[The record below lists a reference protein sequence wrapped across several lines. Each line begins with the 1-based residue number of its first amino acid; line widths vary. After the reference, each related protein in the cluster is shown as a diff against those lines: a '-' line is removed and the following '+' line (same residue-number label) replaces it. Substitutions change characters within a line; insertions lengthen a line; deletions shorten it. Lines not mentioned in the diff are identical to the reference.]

1 MQIQSFNKVTEASY
15 LTAGNAWSY
24 RAILRY
30 FYIQHERMREFLFP
44 EEIYAYLIN
53 LPGFKEYT
61 KDELHQDLDQL
72 VRWNNLVARQELGRS
87 RTIEEFKKKR
97 FRYQCTPYTV
107 EFERMLLAM
116 EKGGEVFGGSLEKKE
131 FDRLYQALI
140 EVDRVRKKNTL
151 PSPDVCA
158 ELWNDLFTYFR
169 SITQNTSDYIAHI
182 NSEEAEER
190 MQTEAFLVFKD
201 QFTTYL
207 RDFIIGLQQ
216 TALKIQELIRS
227 IDIAMLQPLMN
238 QVIIHQQSIPRFE
251 DIGLNDQERID
262 EQEEK
267 WHSLATWFLGNEH
280 SESEL
285 VMLEMR
291 TNEQIRRITRVVQR
305 LGERHHYFRS
315 RKKDYLHLAK
325 WFESQSHVREAHQLS
340 AVAFGVF
347 HTRHLFSD
355 HIPSDNIYT
364 SIWDENPI
372 EHETKPRIR
381 NYREKT
387 RPGAIVS
394 QQQEKE
400 ATRKAHLLNKQME
413 QDTLEKYLNGNE
425 IRLDELP
432 VIEPYVRKML
442 LSWLGKAMVRK
453 DRTFK
458 TEHGR
463 LVKVML
469 AENERVILHAKDG
482 DMEMPAVTFQ
492 FIDEVNR

>member
-1 MQIQSFNKVTEASY
+1 MQTYKKVTEASY

-44 EEIYAYLIN
+44 EEVYAHLTE
-53 LPGFKEYT
+53 LPGFDAYT
-61 KDELHQDLDQL
+61 EDELHQDLDQL
-72 VRWNNLVARQELGRS
+72 VRWNNLVARQEMGRS

-107 EFERMLLAM
+107 EFERMLVAM
-116 EKGGEVFGGSLEKKE
+116 EKGGEMFGGSLEKKE
-131 FDRLYQALI
+131 FDRLYQALLDM
-140 EVDRVRKKNTL
+140 DRALKQPTL
-151 PSPDVCA
+151 PPPDECA
-158 ELWNDLFTYFR
+158 VLWDDLFTHFR

-201 QFTTYL
+201 QFTMYL

-216 TALKIQELIRS
+216 TALKIQEFIVT
-227 IDIAMLQPLMN
+227 IDRNALQPLIQ
-238 QVIIHQQSIPRFE
+238 QVVTHQKSIPRFE
-251 DIGLNDQERID
+251 NIALDDAELIEYQA
-262 EQEEK
+262 EK
-267 WHSLATWFLGNEH
+267 WASLKTWFLGNEH

-305 LGERHHYFRS
+305 LGERHHYFHS
-315 RKKDYLHLAK
+315 RKKDYLHLAE
-325 WFESQSHVREAHQLS
+325 WFESVADVKEAHELS

-355 HIPSDNIYT
+355 HLPSDNIYT
-364 SIWDENPI
+364 SIWEENPI

-381 NYREKT
+381 NYRETT
-387 RPGAIVS
+387 RPGAMIS
-394 QQQEKE
+394 QRKKKE
-400 ATRKAHLLNKQME
+400 EARKRHLQNKQRE
-413 QDTLEKYLNGNE
+413 QETLDKYVQGSE

-432 VIEPYVRKML
+432 VIEPYVRKMFL
-442 LSWLGKAMVRK
+442 QWLGKGMVRK

-458 TEHGR
+458 TEHDR
-463 LVKVML
+463 VVKVIVST
-469 AENERVILHAKDG
+469 NERITLHATDG
-482 DMEMPAVTFQ
+482 DMEMPAVTFE
-492 FIDEVNR
+492 FLEGVDS